1 MFWILVLLASVAFE
15 AANASLQCNVT
26 SVLKRYV
33 PNQKG
38 NIEAIAGLTMLT
50 GMDGGNP
57 DNLFTGSQATPKTKN
72 EVAAMCSDYEPPGN
86 EYCVVTPNSFSLGAS
101 DKFALAKV
109 GPAPQCLIINPNDN
123 YMSIN
128 FT

>member
-1 MFWILVLLASVAFE
+1 MSTLSIKELFSARSEYAVNMHASYRA
-15 AANASLQCNVT
+15 
-26 SVLKRYV
+26 
-33 PNQKG
+33 
-38 NIEAIAGLTMLT
+38 
-50 GMDGGNP
+50 

-123 YMSIN
+123 DMSIKFSLFARN
-128 FT
+128 TVC